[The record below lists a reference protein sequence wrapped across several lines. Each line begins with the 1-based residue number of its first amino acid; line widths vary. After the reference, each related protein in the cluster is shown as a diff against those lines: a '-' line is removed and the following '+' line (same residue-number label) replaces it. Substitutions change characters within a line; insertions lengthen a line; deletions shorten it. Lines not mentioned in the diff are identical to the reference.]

1 MVRPPQKASEPSCST
16 VWPLKPSMPAPK
28 TARAVVVPRRPAG
41 SVQLPQTWLSFLPG
55 LPLGYGTSGGHRP
68 DRRIAELVD
77 GV

>member
-1 MVRPPQKASEPSCST
+1 
-16 VWPLKPSMPAPK
+16 MPAPK

-41 SVQLPQTWLSFLPG
+41 SVQLPQSWLSFLPG